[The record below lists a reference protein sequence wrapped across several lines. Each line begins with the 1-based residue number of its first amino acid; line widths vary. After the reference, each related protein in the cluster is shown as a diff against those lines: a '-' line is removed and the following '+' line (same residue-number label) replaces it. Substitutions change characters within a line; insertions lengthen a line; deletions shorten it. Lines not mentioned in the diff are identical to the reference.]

1 MYRLE
6 SVLEGEP
13 VVTAVKEL
21 YWQIPTESQA
31 GREVR
36 FTQACRAAGASTSTA
51 IATIGGQWLATDE
64 AGRAWRAYAWHDGS
78 TPGWDDVPAAVWM
91 AKQAAIVH
99 RLDWQPDDGEPA
111 VAAHWYERIDVDW
124 EEALAPVRAEH
135 WAAPLVERIEEL
147 TAATEFVNAVSSGP
161 NRWCHR
167 DLNPTNVIV
176 DGPTRHLVDWD
187 NAGPLDPVRDL
198 AAVFQHVLHRVEDL
212 PAVYAAYRDASGP
225 ARVTGPESLVTGTAI
240 YLNFLRSQVD
250 VLGQPDTDAI
260 HREFALAALRD
271 TVPAPWTVSHLQAA
285 AAVLT

>member
-1 MYRLE
+1 MPGAGEAQHLASVFGRGHAHALTRVARGALGAVYRLE

-124 EEALAPVRAEH
+124 QEALAPVRAEH

-161 NRWCHR
+161 TVGATATSTRPMSSSTARPVTSSTGTTRGRWTRSATSPPCSSTCCTASR
-167 DLNPTNVIV
+167 TFRPS
-176 DGPTRHLVDWD
+176 TRHT
-187 NAGPLDPVRDL
+187 AT
-198 AAVFQHVLHRVEDL
+198 
-212 PAVYAAYRDASGP
+212 PAVPPG
-225 ARVTGPESLVTGTAI
+225 
-240 YLNFLRSQVD
+240 
-250 VLGQPDTDAI
+250 
-260 HREFALAALRD
+260 
-271 TVPAPWTVSHLQAA
+271 
-285 AAVLT
+285 